1 MADLAGFRQYA
12 VIGSEESD
20 SEVQLC
26 LLAAKEFAKGAGV
39 SEPSEETPSAL
50 YDMLVY
56 RLATFYHDNR
66 SFPKESDAEYIGI
79 GGMILQV
86 REG

>member
-12 VIGSEESD
+12 VISSGESD
-20 SEVQLC
+20 SEAQLC
-26 LLAAKEFAKGAGV
+26 LQAAVAFAKGAGV
-39 SEPSEETPSAL
+39 SEPSDETLSAL
-50 YDMLVY
+50 YDLLVY

-79 GGMILQV
+79 GGMILQL